1 MPSVLDSLESSL
13 YKPRASLRPLGGR
26 SAQVAQLVEHCTEN
40 AGVGGSI
47 PPLGTTTEIR
57 YGRPSLFGENLR
69 YVEVV
74 RRITDRH
81 GDDPLARLGFAREVG
96 DANLDVSDRTHR
108 PERRINTLEALSIH
122 VSMTVDQTGDDG
134 LALQINDAGGWCG
147 MRRHCRILADG

>member
-1 MPSVLDSLESSL
+1 MNTGLSGAA
-13 YKPRASLRPLGGR
+13 ASR
-26 SAQVAQLVEHCTEN
+26 SW
-40 AGVGGSI
+40 
-47 PPLGTTTEIR
+47 R
-57 YGRPSLFGENLR
+57 WPSLFGENLR

-74 RRITDRH
+74 RGIADRH

-96 DANLDVSDRTHR
+96 DASLDVSDRTHL

-147 MRRHCRILADG
+147 MRRHCRILADNDDPLATNGNRLGDRKIGIDRDDFGVLE